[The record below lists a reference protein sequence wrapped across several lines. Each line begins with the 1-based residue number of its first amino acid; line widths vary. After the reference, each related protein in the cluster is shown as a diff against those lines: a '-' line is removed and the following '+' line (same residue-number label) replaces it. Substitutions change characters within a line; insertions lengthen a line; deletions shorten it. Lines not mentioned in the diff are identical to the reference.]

1 MLFRRLIAACVVG
14 VVACSMVVV
23 AENADTPSGK
33 WVARDNMPAAF
44 ELPAENRVR
53 TSLFAYLPRLVLACK
68 DESSL
73 QAYFITGFDKPKG
86 QELEL
91 QSVRLRFDDEREIEE
106 SLQEARPAGQL
117 RFGDPDAFV
126 YEALSHGQLSLNFE
140 AFLYGRKQTRFDL
153 TGLREVVDQLEP
165 SCKAPLMAW
174 LKLPGGD
181 PQNPV
186 VPEPRR
192 VIEQL
197 AENATP
203 SADGAPAANGAVARN
218 GAGEGAGENG
228 SAENGA
234 TPEGVPGA
242 PLEDGIEPTMR
253 ASMLPGDP
261 EAEAVAENDSGE
273 APQPEEDAPAENEG
287 SGDVPSGED
296 EEIAE
301 PLTVGSTNP
310 EIIPSRRVAPRYPA
324 DALRAGISGK
334 VRLRVTITRKGRVS
348 EVQSLENDDDEHG
361 FVEAAR
367 EAVMKWRYLPATVNG
382 KRVAQDINVT
392 VEFRP

>member
-1 MLFRRLIAACVVG
+1 MLFRRSIAAFVVG
-14 VVACSMVVV
+14 VVALSVTVV

-68 DESSL
+68 DASSL

-86 QELEL
+86 QELAL

-106 SLQEARPAGQL
+106 ALQEARPAGQL

-126 YEALSHGQLSLNFE
+126 YEALSHGKLSLNFE
-140 AFLYGRKQTRFDL
+140 AFLYGRKQTHFDL
-153 TGLREVVDQLEP
+153 TGLRHVVDQLEP

-186 VPEPRR
+186 VPEARPA
-192 VIEQL
+192 IEQVAGSVL
-197 AENATP
+197 PVAAETAAAPGAN
-203 SADGAPAANGAVARN
+203 GAPAANGAVSESGS
-218 GAGEGAGENG
+218 GAT
-228 SAENGA
+228 AENG
-234 TPEGVPGA
+234 TPAEVPAVPGA
-242 PLEDGIEPTMR
+242 PLENGIEPTMR
-253 ASMLPGDP
+253 ASMLPAEP
-261 EAEAVAENDSGE
+261 NAEAVD
-273 APQPEEDAPAENEG
+273 DAPAESE
-287 SGDVPSGED
+287 

-301 PLTVGSTNP
+301 PLTIGSTNP

-334 VRLRVTITRKGRVS
+334 VRLRVSITRKGKVS
-348 EVQSLENDDDEHG
+348 DVVSLENGEDEHG
-361 FVEAAR
+361 FIDAAR
-367 EAVMKWRYLPATVNG
+367 EAVMKWRYQPATVNG